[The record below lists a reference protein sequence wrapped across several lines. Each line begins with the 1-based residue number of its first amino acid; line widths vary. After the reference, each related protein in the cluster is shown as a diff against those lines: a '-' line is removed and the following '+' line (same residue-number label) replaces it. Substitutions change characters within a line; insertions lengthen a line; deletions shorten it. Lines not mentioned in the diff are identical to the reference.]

1 MCIRVYV
8 CVCVPIYMCML
19 LCSILY
25 NIVLLYNNIYVHN
38 ICLIIGGLVD
48 YRAFCRFADP
58 SDGARTA
65 IQHIQSFITTIQ
77 TRDNMSYKDIF
88 ITLFNNITSDI
99 HEDFF
104 VERLIV
110 TQVDLTPTELSALYK
125 YIDLDED
132 NCININQLLAV
143 LNLDELRGMY
153 SVYIICVLCIV
164 CMYNIQY
171 I

>member
-1 MCIRVYV
+1 
-8 CVCVPIYMCML
+8 
-19 LCSILY
+19 
-25 NIVLLYNNIYVHN
+25 
-38 ICLIIGGLVD
+38 
-48 YRAFCRFADP
+48 
-58 SDGARTA
+58 
-65 IQHIQSFITTIQ
+65 
-77 TRDNMSYKDIF
+77 MSYKDIF

-132 NCININQLLAV
+132 NSININQLLAV
-143 LNLDELRGMY
+143 LNLDELRG
-153 SVYIICVLCIV
+153 VYIVYTYNVYCRYNVYSIENMTTLVYYRVMVISVVCTEYTYAINCIYRV
-164 CMYNIQY
+164 PMYTY